1 MIVRQFDWL
10 FRSALACAVSLTF
23 GFAAGVQAGDEAGV
37 PLGSCGAPSSYGAVG
52 TACAAGEDD
61 HSDEEALEK
70 GPNGGRLLRDGD
82 LAVEVTIFE
91 RGTPPEFRVY
101 AYSKDRA
108 MPVHGVAVA
117 IELHRLGGSIDRFAF
132 APSGG
137 FLRGDHVVEE
147 PHSFD
152 VVVTLEVAGEEH
164 RWEYESYEGRVT
176 LEPDAVRVAEIG
188 VETAGPALLETTLR
202 VTGRIEPNEDRMA
215 HMIPRFPGVV
225 KEVRKR
231 LGDPVEQGEVL
242 AVIQSN
248 ESLELYEIRSQV
260 AGTVIKKHVT
270 PGEFVAED
278 EDVYV
283 VADLG
288 SVWVDLNVYRQDFQR
303 LKLGQRVRLDAGE
316 GIPPAEGRIDYISPF
331 GAPST
336 QTMLARDEHT
346 NPYGARRPGLF
357 VTGDVV
363 VEEGEVPVVVKA
375 EALQTFRDWTVVFI
389 RVGNAFEVRPVE
401 IGRRDRGAIEIRSGI
416 EAGQEYA
423 TTNSFVLKAELG
435 KAGASHDH

>member
-1 MIVRQFDWL
+1 MIVTRFL
-10 FRSALACAVSLTF
+10 SSLLSGFAFVSVLAIALAPATRASDDSDHEHHDDH
-23 GFAAGVQAGDEAGV
+23 ADEA
-37 PLGSCGAPSSYGAVG
+37 AI
-52 TACAAGEDD
+52 
-61 HSDEEALEK
+61 EK

-82 LAVEVTIFE
+82 VAVEVTIFE
-91 RGTPPEFRVY
+91 RGVPPEFRAF
-101 AYSKDRA
+101 AYSKNRPI
-108 MPVHGVAVA
+108 PVNDLGLA
-117 IELHRLGGSIDRFAF
+117 IELRRLGGKVDRFAF
-132 APSGG
+132 APSGS
-137 FLRGDHVVEE
+137 FLRGDGVVEE

-152 VVVTLEVAGEEH
+152 VLVTLDADGETH

-176 LEPDAVRVAEIG
+176 LEPEALRVAGIG
-188 VETAGPALLETTLR
+188 VEAAGPAVLESTLR

-231 LGDPVEQGEVL
+231 LGDPVEKGEVL

-248 ESLELYEIRSQV
+248 ESLELYEVRAQI

-270 PGEFVAED
+270 PGEFVAEN

-303 LKLGQRVRLDAGE
+303 LKLGQRVLLDAGE

-336 QTMLARDEHT
+336 QTMLARVELP
-346 NPYGARRPGLF
+346 NPDGAWRPGLF

-363 VEEGEVPVVVKA
+363 VEEGEVPVAVKA

-389 RVGNAFEVRPVE
+389 REGDVFQATPVE
-401 IGRRDRGAIEIRSGI
+401 IGRRDRGSAEVRSGI
-416 EAGQEYA
+416 EAGQQYV

>member
-1 MIVRQFDWL
+1 MIGTRL
-10 FRSALACAVSLTF
+10 FSARLSGFAGVAALAIALAP
-23 GFAAGVQAGDEAGV
+23 AARASDDSEHGHHDDHADEA
-37 PLGSCGAPSSYGAVG
+37 AI
-52 TACAAGEDD
+52 
-61 HSDEEALEK
+61 EK
-70 GPNGGRLLRDGD
+70 GPNGGRMLRDGD

-91 RGTPPEFRVY
+91 RGVPPEFRAFV
-101 AYSKDRA
+101 YSKNRP
-108 MPVHGVAVA
+108 MPASEVGLA
-117 IELHRLGGSIDRFAF
+117 IELRRLGGKTERFAF
-132 APSGG
+132 SPSGS
-137 FLRGDHVVEE
+137 FLRGDRIVEE

-152 VVVTLEVAGEEH
+152 VVVTLEADDETH
-164 RWEYESYEGRVT
+164 RWEYESYEGRVI
-176 LEPDAVRVAEIG
+176 LAPEAVRVAGIG
-188 VETAGPALLETTLR
+188 IEVAGPAVLESTLR

-231 LGDPVEQGEVL
+231 LGDPVEKGEVL

-248 ESLELYEIRSQV
+248 ESLELYEVRAQI

-270 PGEFVAED
+270 PGEFVAEN

-303 LKLGQRVRLDAGE
+303 LKLGQRVLLDAGE

-336 QTMLARDEHT
+336 QTMLARVELP
-346 NPYGARRPGLF
+346 NPDGEWRPGLF

-363 VEEGEVPVVVKA
+363 VEEGEVPVAVKA
-375 EALQTFRDWTVVFI
+375 EALQTFRDWTVVFV
-389 RVGNAFEVRPVE
+389 RVGDVFEVRPVTL
-401 IGRRDRGAIEIRSGI
+401 GRRDRGGIEIRSGI
-416 EAGQEYA
+416 EAGEEYA